1 MRHPQT
7 GWRALL
13 KTPSWG
19 RVMTADGCPTL
30 SHPEH
35 GQSCHD
41 SGGAWAE
48 AQELHVSGCDL
59 PRRLLRGEKVR
70 LLELGAAP
78 GWNLA
83 AAYSIAK
90 DLPGQLEVTAIER
103 CPAALRAGAE
113 ISLEEGW
120 KLQAPRGASESYEAI
135 HAALALA
142 VGHEDVG
149 TWVEFSPKFK
159 LRLFLG
165 EARDVLARLGGEE
178 RFDGVF
184 LDAFSPGVDP
194 ESWSPQFLRDL
205 TERVAAKGRLTT
217 FTVSQGVRAAL
228 LFGGLNVGCA
238 GARSGRNGGTWASRE
253 GWVPPLD
260 ERLNAK
266 LKRRSERLAA
276 SGVGCRT

>member
-1 MRHPQT
+1 
-7 GWRALL
+7 
-13 KTPSWG
+13 
-19 RVMTADGCPTL
+19 MTADGCPTL
-30 SHPEH
+30 CHPGH

-41 SGGAWAE
+41 LGGAWAE
-48 AQELHVSGCDL
+48 AQQLHVSGCDL

-70 LLELGAAP
+70 LLELGTAP

-83 AAYSIAK
+83 AAYFMARG
-90 DLPGQLEVTAIER
+90 LPGQLEVTAIER

-113 ISLEEGW
+113 LSRDEDW
-120 KLQAPRGASESYEAI
+120 KPYAPRGASESYEAI
-135 HAALALA
+135 HAALELA
-142 VGHEDVG
+142 TGHEEPG
-149 TWVEFSPKFK
+149 AWVEFSPKFK

-165 EARDVLARLGGEE
+165 EARDVLADLSDEE

-194 ESWSPQFLRDL
+194 GSWSPQFLRDL
-205 TERVAAKGRLTT
+205 SDRVAVKGRLTT

-228 LFGGLNVGCA
+228 LSGSLNVGCA

-260 ERLNAK
+260 GRLSAK
-266 LKRRSERLAA
+266 LKRRSARLAA
-276 SGVGCRT
+276 SGGWV